1 MHVGISLLTLSP
13 GRAAGGESIVRG
25 LLTEFADG
33 NGPERVTVLANRE
46 VQDSYGDLA
55 RGPVTLARVRGYRP
69 GKRAATRA
77 LAVTTAR
84 LVPGL
89 VARDVPRD
97 LDVIHFP
104 LTVPVPAART
114 ATVVTIHDVLHH
126 DLPELFP
133 RSQQR
138 YRRWAYDGAA
148 SRAGAVVTDSHY
160 TRERLI
166 ERVGIVPER
175 IEVIYP
181 GVEHI
186 RFHPNAADD
195 ARLLEGRDLPERFVI
210 YPANL
215 WHHKNHDGLLEA
227 FASVRTDLELVLT
240 GHAYRRLKGV
250 IERAR
255 GLGISDRVQHLGY
268 VPDAVVP
275 ALYRRA
281 EAMVFPS
288 LYEGFGLPPVEA
300 MACGC
305 PVAASTRGSL
315 AEACGDAALSF
326 DPDDVDSIAEAIANL
341 DRDAGLRARLRV
353 AGLRHAARFTWAD
366 AAARHLEV
374 YARAA
379 NAR

>member
-1 MHVGISLLTLSP
+1 MHAGISLLTLSP
-13 GRAAGGESIVRG
+13 GRATGGESIVRG

-33 NGPERVTVLANRE
+33 NGPERVTVLANRAVE
-46 VQDSYGDLA
+46 ADYVDLA

-84 LVPGL
+84 LVTHLAG
-89 VARDVPRD
+89 RDVPRD
-97 LDVIHFP
+97 LDVIHYP

-114 ATVVTIHDVLHH
+114 ASVVTIHDVLHH

-133 RSQQR
+133 GSQQR

-148 SRAGAVVTDSHY
+148 RRASGVVTDSRF

-166 ERVGIVPER
+166 ERVGIAPER
-175 IEVIYP
+175 IDVIYP
-181 GVEHI
+181 GVDHT

-195 ARLLEGRDLPERFVI
+195 ARLLEGQDLPERFVI

-215 WHHKNHDGLLEA
+215 WHHKNHDKLLEA

-240 GHAYRRLKGV
+240 GHAYRRLDGLL
-250 IERAR
+250 EHARA
-255 GLGISDRVQHLGY
+255 LGISDRVRHLGY
-268 VPDAVVP
+268 VPVAVVP

-305 PVAASTRGSL
+305 PVAASTRASL
-315 AEACGDAALSF
+315 VEACGDGALSF
-326 DPDDVDSIAEAIANL
+326 DPDDVDSIAEAIAKL
-341 DRDAGLRARLRV
+341 DRDAELRARLRV

-366 AAARHLEV
+366 AAVRHREV

-379 NAR
+379 NSR